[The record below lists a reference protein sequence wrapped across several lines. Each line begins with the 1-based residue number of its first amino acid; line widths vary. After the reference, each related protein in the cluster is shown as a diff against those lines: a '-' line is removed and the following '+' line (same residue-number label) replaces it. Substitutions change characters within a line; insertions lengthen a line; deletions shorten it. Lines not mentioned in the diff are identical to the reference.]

1 MQILRMWEMGLMG
14 IRNRAYGMTNTPNRN
29 RSVFDA
35 HRRYREILARFV
47 DNRRR
52 VRLKLSPLQ

>member
-14 IRNRAYGMTNTPNRN
+14 IRNRTNAMTSATSANHFVLTR
-29 RSVFDA
+29 VAGDA
-35 HRRYREILARFV
+35 KTIAISV

-52 VRLKLSPLQ
+52 VRPKLSPLQ

>member
-1 MQILRMWEMGLMG
+1 
-14 IRNRAYGMTNTPNRN
+14 MTSATSANHFVLTR
-29 RSVFDA
+29 VGGDA
-35 HRRYREILARFV
+35 KTIAISV